1 MNLSFWII
9 LLTID
14 IVAAYLIANYQKSNG
29 FTFSKSFIG
38 ALIGIIGLTLL
49 GVKGW
54 LSI

>member
-1 MNLSFWII
+1 MSTTFWILI
-9 LLTID
+9 LLFD
-14 IVAAYLIANYQKSNG
+14 LAAAYLIANYQKANG

-38 ALIGIIGLTLL
+38 ALIGMLGLSLL